1 MNKIIKKILEP
12 ILLPLYR
19 WFTKDRE
26 WWRIF
31 LSTVSPVYASKRLY
45 KRALGKELNLNDP
58 QTLNEKCM
66 WLKLNT
72 YYNHPL
78 ITECCDK
85 YLVRNY
91 VKRAGCG
98 EILNELLGVWDRPDE
113 IDFDILPNK
122 FVLKCNHG
130 AGYNIICDDKI
141 KLDIDMVKQQLKIW
155 MKEDYWKLYAETQ
168 YKFIHKKIICEQYIE
183 TENDGWPND
192 YKFFCINGRCDCV
205 MICKERKTGVPK
217 FYYFDRSLTYHPE
230 YFYIT
235 PTEEEKILPEEILYP
250 QNIEEMFRFAEK
262 LAKPFPFV
270 RIDLYNEKGKII
282 FGALTFLSSGGIE
295 HEGYAMMSSAV
306 DITMPVC
313 QVENHVQ

>member
-1 MNKIIKKILEP
+1 M
-12 ILLPLYR
+12 
-19 WFTKDRE
+19 
-26 WWRIF
+26 
-31 LSTVSPVYASKRLY
+31 Y
-45 KRALGKELNLNDP
+45 KRIIGKKLNLKNP
-58 QTLNEKCM
+58 QTLNEKGM

-91 VKRAGCG
+91 IKRAGCE
-98 EILNELLGVWDRPDE
+98 EILNRLLGVWDSPDE

-130 AGYNIICDDKI
+130 AGYNLIVDNKSKLNIVEI
-141 KLDIDMVKQQLKIW
+141 KKQLAKW
-155 MKEDYWKLYAETQ
+155 LKEDYWKLYAETQ
-168 YKFIHKKIICEQYIE
+168 YKFIQKKIICEQYIE
-183 TENDGWPND
+183 TENSDWPND

-217 FYYFDRSLTYHPE
+217 FYYFDRALKYHPE

-235 PTEEEKILPEEILYP
+235 PTEEEKILPEEILFP

-270 RIDLYNEKGKII
+270 RVDLYNEKGKII
-282 FGALTFLSSGGIE
+282 FGELTFLSCGGIDYD
-295 HEGYAMMSSAV
+295 GYATMNSKI
-306 DITMPVC
+306 DIEKPIL
-313 QVENHVQ
+313 EIDE